1 MSRRLSSKTKGLD
14 GYAVEIPTREQVI
27 EAVAEEGPV
36 DEPRLREILRIEEEQ
51 LDGFERR
58 LAAMER
64 DGQIVRNR
72 RGMLIVADKAGLV
85 KGKVIGHAD
94 GFGFLKPEDGSD
106 DLFLAPKQMHKV
118 LHGDLVLARVVGVD
132 RRGRLEG
139 GIVEV
144 LERANRKVV
153 GRLYVEHG
161 VAFVVAENKRINQDI
176 LLQPESLAGAKEG
189 QVVVAEILEQPTK
202 HAEPIGRVVEIL
214 GNYADPGM
222 EIEIALRKHDLP
234 HEFSKQAMNA
244 AARLPKAVADKDLK
258 GRRDLRGLAFVTI
271 DGETARDFDDAV
283 YCETLTPAPATLTP
297 ALSQGRGR
305 KAEGGG
311 RRTAPSPL
319 GEGGGRGSRKSA
331 AGAKGFRLWVAIAD
345 VSNYVKPGDPL
356 DMEGYER
363 GNSVYFPRRVIPM
376 LPEELSN
383 ELCSLKPEV
392 DRLVMV
398 CEMEVT
404 AGGVV
409 RHYEFYPGVIHSHA
423 RLTYTRVAAL
433 IEGKEPDP
441 PIGEDVVPNIEN
453 LYAVFKALLGAR
465 LKRGAI
471 DFDSVETRMIF
482 DEQGKIERIVRVERN
497 DAHRLIEECMLA
509 ANVCASEYL
518 GTNEQPTL
526 YRVHEGPTMDKL
538 EALRAMLKDF
548 GLTLGGG
555 DKPEARDY
563 AELLSR
569 IKDKPFS
576 GLLQTVMLRSLAQA
590 VYTPENVGHFG
601 LAYEAYA
608 HFTSPIRRYPDL
620 LVHRGIKAVIAGKR
634 YDAGELEAIGRHC
647 SETERR
653 ADEATRDVEAWL
665 KCYFMQDHVGDEFDG
680 TVSGVTSFGLFVT
693 LDELYVDGLVHISD
707 LGQDYF
713 QFDAQRHLLRG
724 ERSGVRYQL
733 GGRVRVRVVRVNL
746 EQAKI
751 DFVLVEM
758 KAEGKRT
765 MAEDPFSE
773 DDEEQDLMPHLTGKP
788 KKKGGKR

>member
-1 MSRRLSSKTKGLD
+1 MTRRLSNKSKGLEP
-14 GYAVEIPTREQVI
+14 YPVEIPTREAML
-27 EAVAEEGPV
+27 EAIAEDGPV
-36 DEPRLREILRIEEEQ
+36 DEPRLREILGIGEDQ
-51 LDGFERR
+51 LEGFERR

-64 DGQIVRNR
+64 DGQVVRNR
-72 RGMLIVADKAGLV
+72 RGMLIVADKAGLI
-85 KGKVIGHAD
+85 KGKVIGHPD

-106 DLFLAPKQMHKV
+106 DLFLGPKQMHKV
-118 LHGDLVLARVVGVD
+118 LHGDVILARVIGVD

-139 GIVEV
+139 GIIEV
-144 LERANRKVV
+144 LERANKKIV
-153 GRLYVEHG
+153 GRLFVENG
-161 VAFVVAENKRINQDI
+161 VAFVVAENKRINQDVLI
-176 LLQPESLAGAKEG
+176 QPDSLGGAKEG
-189 QVVVAEILEQPTK
+189 QVVVAEIIEQPTK
-202 HAEPIGRVVEIL
+202 HAEPIGRVIEIL

-234 HEFSKQAMNA
+234 HEFSKQALAHA
-244 AARLPKAVADKDLK
+244 AKLPKSVAAKDIK
-258 GRRDLRGLAFVTI
+258 GRRDLRELAFVTI

-283 YCETLTPAPATLTP
+283 YCEAV
-297 ALSQGRGR
+297 
-305 KAEGGG
+305 KAKKGG
-311 RRTAPSPL
+311 P
-319 GEGGGRGSRKSA
+319 
-331 AGAKGFRLWVAIAD
+331 KGYRLWVAIAD

-356 DMEGYER
+356 DLEAYER

-398 CEMEVT
+398 CEMEVS

-409 RHYEFYPGVIHSHA
+409 RHYEFYAGVIHSHA

-433 IEGKEPDP
+433 IEGKEADP
-441 PIGEDVVPNIEN
+441 PIPNEVVPNIEN
-453 LYAVFKALLGAR
+453 LYEVFKSLLGAR
-465 LKRGAI
+465 QKRGAI
-471 DFDSVETRMIF
+471 DFDSSETRMIF
-482 DEQGKIERIVRVERN
+482 DDKGKIERIVRVERN

-518 GTNEQPTL
+518 ATNEQPTL
-526 YRVHEGPTMDKL
+526 YRVHEGPNMEKL

-555 DKPEARDY
+555 DEPQARDY
-563 AELLSR
+563 AELLKR
-569 IKDKPFS
+569 IKDKPYS
-576 GLLQTVMLRSLAQA
+576 GMLQMVMLRSLAQA

-601 LAYEAYA
+601 LAYDAYA

-620 LVHRGIKAVIAGKR
+620 LVHRGIKAVLSRKR
-634 YDAGELEAIGRHC
+634 YDAGDMEAIGRHC

-665 KCYFMQDHVGDEFDG
+665 KSYFMQDHVGDEFDG
-680 TVSGVTSFGLFVT
+680 TISGVTSFGLFVT

-707 LGQDYF
+707 LGRDYF

-751 DFVLVEM
+751 DFVLVE
-758 KAEGKRT
+758 EGAHGKSQR
-765 MAEDPFSE
+765 ADDPFSE
-773 DDEEQDLMPHLTGKP
+773 DDEEQDLMPHVGVVASK
-788 KKKGGKR
+788 KKKGKR

>member
-1 MSRRLSSKTKGLD
+1 MTRRLSSKTKGLD
-14 GYAVEIPTREQVI
+14 SYAVEIPTREAMI
-27 EAVAEEGPV
+27 EAISGEGPV
-36 DEPRLREILRIEEEQ
+36 DEGRLREALGIADDQRE
-51 LDGFERR
+51 GFERR

-64 DGQIVRNR
+64 DGQVVRNR
-72 RGMLIVADKAGLV
+72 RGLFIVADKAGLI
-85 KGKVIGHAD
+85 KGKVIGHPD
-94 GFGFLKPEDGSD
+94 GFGFLRPEDGGD
-106 DLFLAPKQMHKV
+106 DLFLGPKQMHKV
-118 LHGDLVLARVVGVD
+118 LHGDAALARIVGVD
-132 RRGRLEG
+132 RRGRPEG
-139 GIVEV
+139 SIVDV
-144 LERANRKVV
+144 LERGNRKVV

-161 VAFVVAENKRINQDI
+161 VAFVVAENKRISQDI
-176 LLQPESLAGAKEG
+176 LIQPEGTGGAKEG
-189 QVVVAEILEQPTK
+189 QVVVAEILEQPSK
-202 HAEPIGRVVEIL
+202 HAEPIGRVLEIL

-234 HEFSKQAMNA
+234 HEFSKEAMAHA
-244 AARLPKAVADKDLK
+244 AKLPKTVAAKDIK

-271 DGETARDFDDAV
+271 DGETAKDFDDAV
-283 YCETLTPAPATLTP
+283 YCETVSAAS
-297 ALSQGRGR
+297 SQGRG
-305 KAEGGG
+305 K
-311 RRTAPSPL
+311 
-319 GEGGGRGSRKSA
+319 KSA
-331 AGAKGFRLWVAIAD
+331 GGKGFKLWVAIAD
-345 VSNYVKPGDPL
+345 VSHYVRPGDPL
-356 DMEGYER
+356 DKEAYER

-398 CEMEVT
+398 CEMEVS
-404 AGGVV
+404 AGGAV
-409 RHYEFYPGVIHSHA
+409 RHYEFYPAVIHSHA

-433 IEGKEPDP
+433 VEGKEADP
-441 PIGEDVVPNIEN
+441 PIPESVVPNIEN

-465 LKRGAI
+465 QKRGAI
-471 DFDSVETRMIF
+471 DFDSSETRMIF
-482 DEQGKIERIVRVERN
+482 GEQGKIERIVRVERN

-509 ANVCASEYL
+509 ANVCASEFL

-526 YRVHEGPTMDKL
+526 YRVHEGPTLEKL

-555 DKPEARDY
+555 DEPEAKDY
-563 AELLSR
+563 AELLAR

-576 GLLQTVMLRSLAQA
+576 GMLQMVMLRSLAQA

-620 LVHRGIKAVIAGKR
+620 LVHRGIKAVLGGKR
-634 YDAGELEAIGRHC
+634 YDAEDWGAIGRHC

-665 KCYFMQDHVGDEFDG
+665 KSYFMQDHVGDEFDG
-680 TVSGVTSFGLFVT
+680 TISGVTSFGLFIT

-751 DFVLVEM
+751 DFVLVEG
-758 KAEGKRT
+758 KDARAEPR
-765 MAEDPFSE
+765 DPFD
-773 DDEEQDLMPHLTGKP
+773 DDEQDGGPGRGGNRN
-788 KKKGGKR
+788 KKKGKRK